1 MARLGTSFRLVSAV
15 SAGLW
20 HLQAV
25 SSLCQERFRLPD
37 RPPALCGRVWRHL
50 HGHHGTDQ
58 EAPRVG
64 GSALNQGRQL
74 HSLGVPVRFVGA
86 VGKDAIGHALLEQVS
101 GQGSHGMHVLMPLL
115 CLLRARCDAA
125 GPSVQLRC
133 VDENAARS
141 SAYAIVCIVLS
152 GPADRAFV
160 SCYSTTDAFTERDLQ
175 EQAHKL
181 EDCTHFHLGGY
192 FNMKGPCTRSTTP
205 STPRFAPQRN
215 ATGSVELRACS
226 NGHWCGEDNHLASF
240 LDHVDLLF
248 VNASEGEHIC
258 AALCPDS
265 DRSISA
271 LCKRYPEL
279 MVVITQGSHGCT
291 AYRHQMPAVYVPAK
305 QTRVV
310 DTTGAGDAFIA
321 GFLSSWL
328 PHAAPKRS
336 EAEQKAIVDACKKGH
351 AVASVVLGREGAC
364 VEPVRP
370 RAPGFAKKH
379 RAFG

>member
-20 HLQAV
+20 HLQGRPLYHSDTKSCISTSRTRSASACQTVRRPCVAV
-25 SSLCQERFRLPD
+25 CGDIFMDIMAPIKKLP
-37 RPPALCGRVWRHL
+37 VW
-50 HGHHGTDQ
+50 DSDV
-58 EAPRVG
+58 EAESVKMVPG

-101 GQGSHGMHVLMPLL
+101 GQGFPTDSIKTFSNL
-115 CLLRARCDAA
+115 
-125 GPSVQLRC
+125 PS
-133 VDENAARS
+133 S
-141 SAYAIVCIVLS
+141 VCIVLS

-192 FNMKGPCTRSTTP
+192 FNMKGLQSHDFTQFVADAKRSKQWTI
-205 STPRFAPQRN
+205 SLNSQ
-215 ATGSVELRACS
+215 ACS

-370 RAPGFAKKH
+370 RDLKDLE
-379 RAFG
+379 